1 MQTHGNIAGRRLSGV
16 VSPSRATGLEYLG
29 SGKVIDVKSIAL
41 RRIGAVFALL
51 VLALASLGSW
61 RADDAL
67 AAPEVRPLPPV
78 TASDDHFG
86 AVEAF
91 RTNQTSVAY
100 DAGVKWERLTFWWSG
115 MQAGPGQD
123 LNPFYMPFNYID
135 QERQRGIK
143 VVGLLINTPDW
154 AAADPSQHTASVPK
168 DLALPYD
175 DPNNYWGQYVAKVVK
190 MYQGRIDDWIIWN
203 EPDIQAGDP
212 NAAYRTWAGSPADY
226 YQLLKVAYQ
235 AAHGANPNARVLTAG
250 VTYWTDIKEGR
261 RQYFD
266 RFLDQVAADPT
277 AAAHNRYFDAV
288 SLHLYIN
295 PDGLYKVPVYFHQL
309 MQGRGFDKPLWIN
322 ETNVIPYD
330 DPVNAG
336 TDRATPRDLRASLD
350 EQASFILEGYA
361 MGLAAGVDRISVYKM
376 KDGDGDVVNGQALV
390 SASYQPRPAY
400 VAYQLAASYYSR
412 ASSATLYSSKELR
425 EVIFDEGSR
434 RVTAVWTTKP
444 VALSVSVPASGSSAE
459 VIDQYGR
466 SRSVSPS
473 NSQYALT
480 LDPAT
485 MHTNQDDPNAYLIG
499 GHPLLLVEQGTTGVA
514 TKPIVGTYGDLED
527 VNDGRPL
534 GGPAPAS
541 AVPALALAGAADNA
555 PGATCQYV
563 LGFKA
568 LHQLDAADVG
578 GCLENQAFAANGDA
592 QQRSTNG
599 LLVWRKA
606 DNWTAFT
613 NGYQT
618 WINGPRGLAK
628 RLNTQRF
635 GWEANPTGLPVV
647 NG

>member
-1 MQTHGNIAGRRLSGV
+1 MR
-16 VSPSRATGLEYLG
+16 
-29 SGKVIDVKSIAL
+29 SIVP
-41 RRIGAVFALL
+41 RRIVALVALL
-51 VLALASLGSW
+51 VLTVASVGAWDAGS
-61 RADDAL
+61 AH
-67 AAPEVRPLPPV
+67 AAPGVQPLPPV
-78 TASDDHFG
+78 TSSDDHFG

-91 RTNQTSVAY
+91 RTDQTSVAY
-100 DAGVKWERLTFWWSG
+100 NAGVKWERLTFWWSG
-115 MQAGPGQD
+115 MQGGPGQE
-123 LNPFYMPFNYID
+123 LNPFYMPYNYID
-135 QERQRGIK
+135 QERQHGIT

-168 DLALPYD
+168 NLALPYN
-175 DPNNYWGQYVAKVVK
+175 DPNNYWGQYVAKVVR
-190 MYQGRIDDWIIWN
+190 MYQGRIDTWIIWN

-226 YQLLKVAYQ
+226 YQMLKVAYQ
-235 AAHGANPNARVLTAG
+235 AAHSANPNAKVLTAG
-250 VTYWTDIKEGR
+250 VTYWTDVKEGR

-266 RFLDQVAADPT
+266 RFLDQVASDPT
-277 AAAHNRYFDAV
+277 AGAHNQYFDAV

-309 MQGRGFDKPLWIN
+309 MQGRGFDKPIWIN

-336 TDRATPRDLRASLD
+336 TDRSTPRDLRATLD
-350 EQASFILEGYA
+350 EQASFIIEGYA

-390 SASYQPRPAY
+390 YANYQPRPAY
-400 VAYQLAASYYSR
+400 VAYQLTATYYSH
-412 ASSATLYSSKELR
+412 ASSAKLYSSKELR
-425 EVIFDEGSR
+425 EVIFDEGNR

-444 VALSVSVPASGSSAE
+444 ASFSVSIPASTASAT

-466 SRSVSPS
+466 GTPVSAS
-473 NSQYALT
+473 NGQYALT

-499 GHPLLLVEQGTTGVA
+499 GHPLLLVEESPSGA
-514 TKPIVGTYGDLED
+514 ARSIVGTFADLED
-527 VNDGRPL
+527 VNDGRSL
-534 GGPAPAS
+534 DAGAAPAS
-541 AVPALALAGAADNA
+541 AIPAAAPDPATDSA
-555 PGATCQYV
+555 PGARCHYM
-563 LGFKA
+563 LGFQA
-568 LHQLDAADVG
+568 LHQLDPADVG
-578 GCLENQAFAANGDA
+578 GCLDNQAFAANGDA
-592 QQRSTNG
+592 QQHTTKG

-618 WINGPRGLAK
+618 WVNGPRGLAK

-635 GWEANPTGLPVV
+635 GWEANPSGLPVV
-647 NG
+647 GG